1 MSPVSLNTPKG
12 AEKASTVNLFNVL
25 KLLFYIRYDEYLHV
39 LLYGNSRGVW
49 HLLIHFI
56 FVSTSSRTKNCLP
69 SEKQFETT
77 SENPIAGIHT

>member
-39 LLYGNSRGVW
+39 LLYGNPRGVW

-56 FVSTSSRTKNCLP
+56 FVSTSSSEKP